1 MPFASRKQME
11 HLAKYKP
18 GAFKQLAEGMD
29 AMQFHAMPERVQ
41 RTPLQEAAKRRGKQS
56 GAK

>member
-1 MPFASRKQME
+1 MVFASRKQMA

-18 GAFKQLAEGMD
+18 NAFKQMSENMSAQE
-29 AMQFHAMPERVQ
+29 FHAMPERVQ
-41 RTPLQEAAKRRGKQS
+41 RTPLQEAAKRRSKQS